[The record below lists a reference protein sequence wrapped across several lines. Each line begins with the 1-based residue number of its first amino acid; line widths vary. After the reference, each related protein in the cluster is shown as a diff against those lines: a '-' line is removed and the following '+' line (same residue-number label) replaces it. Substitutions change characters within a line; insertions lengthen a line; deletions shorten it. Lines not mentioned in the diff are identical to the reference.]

1 MATKI
6 ELELSDELQARLEK
20 VATHMALSS
29 SEAAKF
35 ILAQHLT
42 SERSFDLMELI
53 NKGRE
58 VVTRIMQETK

>member
-35 ILAQHLT
+35 ILAQRLT
-42 SERSFDLMELI
+42 SEKSFDLMELI
-53 NKGRE
+53 NKGRD
-58 VVTRIMQETK
+58 VVTRIMQETR